1 MRLGYAAMARF
12 IVEGG
17 TPLRGEITA
26 MGNKNSALPLIA
38 ASLLTSEPVILR
50 NLPRIRDVNGML
62 EILSGLGATVE
73 WLDPHSV
80 KICAA
85 NVGKTSIDPKLSR
98 EVRTSL
104 LFAGPMLARFKKVTL
119 GPPGGDVIGRRR
131 TDTHWLALQKFGA
144 TLAHD
149 RAGFGLEAAELT
161 GADILLDEA
170 SVTATENAL
179 LCAVLVPGRTVIRN
193 AASEPHVQELS
204 MVLVQMGARVH
215 GIGTNTLEIRGVPE
229 LRGIDHEVWSD
240 HQEVG
245 SFMGLAAMTHGEL
258 TVQRCAPQHLA
269 MIRLVFKRLG
279 VDSSVDGDELHVPA
293 KERYVIEQDIGGKI
307 PKVQPQVW
315 PGFPS
320 DLTSMATVFATQAEG
335 IVLIHEWMYDAR
347 MFWLGTLETM
357 GARLLLADPHRALV
371 VGPTQLYGTDIRSPD
386 IRAGLALL
394 GAALTAKGTSVIDN
408 IDQID
413 RGYEDIDGRLRGL
426 GAKIERVA

>member
-1 MRLGYAAMARF
+1 MARF

-50 NLPRIRDVNGML
+50 NLPRIRDVYGML
-62 EILSGLGATVE
+62 EIVAGLGATVE
-73 WLDPHSV
+73 WLDPHV
-80 KICAA
+80 AKICAA
-85 NVGKTSIDPKLSR
+85 NVNKTTIDPKLSR
-98 EVRTSL
+98 EIRTSL
-104 LFAGPMLARFKKVTL
+104 LFAGPTLARFKKVTL

-131 TDTHWLALQKFGA
+131 TDTHWLALQRFGA
-144 TLAHD
+144 TLTHD
-149 RAGFGLEAAELT
+149 RTGFGLEAKELA
-161 GADILLDEA
+161 GADVLLDEA

-179 LCAVLVPGRTVIRN
+179 LCSVLVPGRTVIRN
-193 AASEPHVQELS
+193 AASEPHVQELA

-229 LRGIDHEVWSD
+229 LRGVDHEVWSD

-258 TVQRCAPQHLA
+258 TVQRCAPQHLG
-269 MIRLVFKRLG
+269 MIRAVFKRLG
-279 VDSSVDGDELHVPA
+279 IDSSIDGDALHVPA
-293 KERYVIEQDIGGKI
+293 KAQYVIEQDLGGKI
-307 PKVQPQVW
+307 PKVQSQVW

-357 GARLLLADPHRALV
+357 GARLVLADPHRAIV
-371 VGPTQLYGTDIRSPD
+371 VGPSQLYGTDVQSPD

-394 GAALTAKGTSVIDN
+394 GAALAAKGTSVISN
-408 IDQID
+408 IEQID

>member
-26 MGNKNSALPLIA
+26 KGNKNSALPLIA
-38 ASLLTSEPVILR
+38 ASLLTSEPVTLR
-50 NLPRIRDVNGML
+50 NLPRIRDVTGML
-62 EILSGLGATVE
+62 EIVNGLGATVE
-73 WLDPHSV
+73 WLDPHAV

-85 NVGKTSIDPKLSR
+85 NVDKTTIDPKLSR
-98 EVRTSL
+98 EIRTSL

-131 TDTHWLALQKFGA
+131 TDTHWLALQRFGA
-144 TLAHD
+144 KLAHD
-149 RAGFGLEAAELT
+149 RTGFGLEATELA
-161 GADILLDEA
+161 GADVLLDEA

-179 LCAVLVPGRTVIRN
+179 LCSVLVPGRTVIRN
-193 AASEPHVQELS
+193 AASEPHVQELA

-215 GIGTNTLEIRGVPE
+215 GIGTNTLEVRGVPE
-229 LRGIDHEVWSD
+229 LHGVDHDVWSD

-258 TVQRCAPQHLA
+258 RVQRCAPQHLG
-269 MIRLVFKRLG
+269 MIRAVFKRLG
-279 VDSSVDGDELHVPA
+279 IDSSIDGDELHVPA
-293 KERYVIEQDIGGKI
+293 KDHYVIEPDLGGKI

-315 PGFPS
+315 PGFPT
-320 DLTSMATVFATQAEG
+320 DLTSMATAFATQAEG
-335 IVLIHEWMYDAR
+335 VVLIHEWMYDAR

-371 VGPTQLYGTDIRSPD
+371 MGPTQLYGTEVQSPD

-394 GAALTAKGTSVIDN
+394 GAALCAKGTSVINN
-408 IDQID
+408 IEQID

>member
-1 MRLGYAAMARF
+1 MARF

-26 MGNKNSALPLIA
+26 KGNKNSALPLIA
-38 ASLLTSEPVILR
+38 ATLLTSEPVILR
-50 NLPRIRDVNGML
+50 NLPRIRDVTGML

-73 WLDPHSV
+73 WLDPH
-80 KICAA
+80 AA
-85 NVGKTSIDPKLSR
+85 KVCTADVNKTSIDPKLSR
-98 EVRTSL
+98 EIRGSL
-104 LFAGPMLARFKKVTL
+104 LFAGSMLARFKKVTL

-131 TDTHWLALQKFGA
+131 TDTHWLALQRFGA
-144 TLAHD
+144 ALVHD
-149 RAGFGLEAAELT
+149 RSGFGLAGAELT

-179 LCAVLVPGRTVIRN
+179 LCSVLVPGRTVIRN
-193 AASEPHVQELS
+193 AASEPHVQELA

-215 GIGTNTLEIRGVPE
+215 GIGTNTLEVRGVPE
-229 LRGIDHEVWSD
+229 LRGVDHEVWSD

-269 MIRLVFKRLG
+269 MIRAVFKRLG
-279 VDSSVDGDELHVPA
+279 MDSSIDGDELHVPA
-293 KERYVIEQDIGGKI
+293 KERYVIEQDIGGRI

-315 PGFPS
+315 PGFPT

-357 GARLLLADPHRALV
+357 GARLMLADPHRALV
-371 VGPTQLYGTDIRSPD
+371 IGPSQLYGTEIRSPD

-394 GAALTAKGTSVIDN
+394 GAALAAKGTSVIDN

-413 RGYEDIDGRLRGL
+413 RGYEDVDGRLRGL

>member
-1 MRLGYAAMARF
+1 MARF

-17 TPLRGEITA
+17 TALRGEITA
-26 MGNKNSALPLIA
+26 KGNKNSALPLIA
-38 ASLLTSEPVILR
+38 ASLLSNEPVVLR
-50 NLPRIRDVNGML
+50 NLPRIRDVNVML
-62 EILSGLGATVE
+62 EIVGGLGASVD
-73 WLDPHSV
+73 WLDPHAV

-85 NVGKTSIDPKLSR
+85 SVNKVAIDSKLSR
-98 EVRTSL
+98 ELRTSL
-104 LFAGPMLARFKKVTL
+104 LVAGPMLARFKKVRL
-119 GPPGGDVIGRRR
+119 GVPGGDVIGRRR
-131 TDTHWLALQKFGA
+131 SDTHWLALQSFGA
-144 TLAHD
+144 KLSAD
-149 RAGFGLEAAELT
+149 RDGFALEAGDLA
-161 GADILLDEA
+161 GADVLLDEP

-179 LCAVLVPGRTVIRN
+179 LCSVLVPGRTVIRN
-193 AASEPHVQELS
+193 AASEPHVQELA

-229 LRGIDHEVWSD
+229 LHGVDHEVWSD

-258 TVQRCAPQHLA
+258 TVQRCAPAHLG
-269 MIRLVFKRLG
+269 MIRAVFKRLG
-279 VDSSVDGDELHVPA
+279 IDSSVDGDELHVPA
-293 KERYVIEQDIGGKI
+293 KERYVIAQDLGNKI
-307 PKVQPQVW
+307 PRVQSQVW

-335 IVLIHEWMYDAR
+335 TVLIHEWMYDAR

-357 GARLLLADPHRALV
+357 GAKLVLADPHRAVV

-394 GAALTAKGTSVIDN
+394 GAALAAKGTSVIDN
-408 IDQID
+408 VDQID
-413 RGYEDIDGRLRGL
+413 RGYEDVDGRLRGL

>member
-1 MRLGYAAMARF
+1 MARF

-62 EILSGLGATVE
+62 EIVAGLGATVE
-73 WLDPHSV
+73 WLDPHAV

-85 NVGKTSIDPKLSR
+85 NVNKTTIDPKLSR
-98 EVRTSL
+98 EIRTSL

-131 TDTHWLALQKFGA
+131 SDTHWLALQAFGA
-144 TLAHD
+144 TLTAD
-149 RAGFGLEAAELT
+149 RTGFSLEAPELA
-161 GADILLDEA
+161 GADVLLDEQ

-179 LCAVLVPGRTVIRN
+179 LCSVIAPGRTVIRN
-193 AASEPHVQELS
+193 AASEPHVQELA
-204 MVLVQMGARVH
+204 MALVQMGARVH
-215 GIGTNTLEIRGVPE
+215 GIGTNTLEVRGVPE
-229 LRGIDHEVWSD
+229 VHGVDHVVWSD
-240 HQEVG
+240 HMEVG
-245 SFMGLAAMTHGEL
+245 SFIGLAAMTHGEL

-269 MIRLVFKRLG
+269 MIRAVFKRLG
-279 VDSSVDGDELHVPA
+279 IDSSIDGDELHVPA
-293 KERYVIEQDIGGKI
+293 KVKYVIEQDLGGKI
-307 PKVQPQVW
+307 PTIKSQLW

-320 DLTSMATVFATQAEG
+320 DLISIATAFATQAEG
-335 IVLIHEWMYDAR
+335 TVLMHEWMFDGR
-347 MFWLGTLETM
+347 MFWLGSLESF
-357 GARLLLADPHRALV
+357 GARLVLADPHRAV
-371 VGPTQLYGTDIRSPD
+371 IIGPSQLYGTEVQSPD

-394 GAALTAKGTSVIDN
+394 GAALCAKGTSVINN
-408 IDQID
+408 IEQID
-413 RGYEDIDGRLRGL
+413 RGYEDVDGRLRGL

>member
-1 MRLGYAAMARF
+1 MARF

-26 MGNKNSALPLIA
+26 KGNKNSALPLIA

-50 NLPRIRDVNGML
+50 NLPRIRDVKGML
-62 EILSGLGATVE
+62 EIVSTLGATVD
-73 WLDPHSV
+73 WLDDHSA

-85 NVGKTSIDPKLSR
+85 NVNKTTIDPKLSR
-98 EVRTSL
+98 EIRTSL
-104 LFAGPMLARFKKVTL
+104 LFAGPLLARFKKATL
-119 GPPGGDVIGRRR
+119 GLSGGDVIGRRP
-131 TDTHWLALQKFGA
+131 TDTHWLALQQFGA
-144 TLAHD
+144 TFTHD
-149 RAGFGLEAAELT
+149 RAGFKVEAEELA
-161 GADILLDEA
+161 GADVLLDEP

-179 LCAVLVPGRTVIRN
+179 LCSVLVPGRTVIRN
-193 AASEPHVQELS
+193 AASEPHVQELA

-215 GIGTNTLEIRGVPE
+215 GIGTNTLEVRGVPE
-229 LRGIDHEVWSD
+229 LRGVEHEVWSD
-240 HQEVG
+240 HVEVG

-269 MIRLVFKRLG
+269 MIRAVFKRLG
-279 VDSSVDGDELHVPA
+279 IDSSVDGDELHVPA
-293 KERYVIEQDIGGKI
+293 KPRYVIEEALGGKI
-307 PKVQPQVW
+307 AKVQSQVW

-320 DLTSMATVFATQAEG
+320 DLTSIATAFATQAEG

-347 MFWLGTLETM
+347 MFWLGALENF
-357 GARLLLADPHRALV
+357 GAKLVLADPHRAV
-371 VGPTQLYGTDIRSPD
+371 VIGPSQLYGNDVASPD

-394 GAALTAKGTSVIDN
+394 GAALCAKGTSVINN
-408 IDQID
+408 IEQID

>member
-26 MGNKNSALPLIA
+26 KGNKNSALPLIA

-62 EILSGLGATVE
+62 EIVSGLGATVE
-73 WLDPHSV
+73 WLDPHSA

-85 NVGKTSIDPKLSR
+85 NVTKTVIDPKLSR
-98 EVRTSL
+98 EIRTSL

-131 TDTHWLALQKFGA
+131 TDTHWLALQSFGA
-144 TLAHD
+144 KLSAD
-149 RAGFGLEAAELT
+149 RSGFGLEANELA
-161 GADILLDEA
+161 GADVLLDEA

-179 LCAVLVPGRTVIRN
+179 LCSVLAPGRSVIRN
-193 AASEPHVQELS
+193 AASEPHVQELA

-215 GIGTNTLEIRGVPE
+215 GIGTNTLEVRGVPE
-229 LRGIDHEVWSD
+229 LRGVDHEVWSD
-240 HQEVG
+240 HMEVG
-245 SFMGLAAMTHGEL
+245 AFMGLAAMTHGEL
-258 TVQRCAPQHLA
+258 SVQRCAPQHLS
-269 MIRLVFKRLG
+269 MIRAVFKKLG
-279 VDSSVDGDELHVPA
+279 VDSSIDGDELHIPA
-293 KERYVIEQDIGGKI
+293 KEHYVIAQDLGGKI
-307 PKVQPQVW
+307 PTIKSQLW

-320 DLTSMATVFATQAEG
+320 DLTSIAAAVATQAEG
-335 IVLIHEWMYDAR
+335 IVLIHEWMFDGR
-347 MFWLGTLETM
+347 MFWLGSLESM
-357 GARLLLADPHRALV
+357 GARLVLADPHRAV
-371 VGPTQLYGTDIRSPD
+371 IVGPSQLFGTELQSPD

-394 GAALTAKGTSVIDN
+394 GAALCAKGTSTINN
-408 IDQID
+408 IEQID
-413 RGYEDIDGRLRGL
+413 RGYEDVDGRLRGL

>member
-1 MRLGYAAMARF
+1 MARF

-50 NLPRIRDVNGML
+50 NLPRIRDVYGML
-62 EILSGLGATVE
+62 EIVAGLGATVE
-73 WLDPHSV
+73 WLDPHAA

-85 NVGKTSIDPKLSR
+85 NVNKTTIDPKLSR
-98 EVRTSL
+98 EIRTSL
-104 LFAGPMLARFKKVTL
+104 LFAGPTLARFKKVTL

-131 TDTHWLALQKFGA
+131 TDTHWLALQRFGA
-144 TLAHD
+144 TLTHD
-149 RAGFGLEAAELT
+149 RTGFGLEAKELA
-161 GADILLDEA
+161 GADVLLDEA

-179 LCAVLVPGRTVIRN
+179 LCSVLVPGRTVIRN
-193 AASEPHVQELS
+193 AASEPHVQELA

-229 LRGIDHEVWSD
+229 LRGVDHEVWSD

-258 TVQRCAPQHLA
+258 TVQRCAPQHLG
-269 MIRLVFKRLG
+269 MIRAVFKRLG
-279 VDSSVDGDELHVPA
+279 IDSSIDGDALHVPA
-293 KERYVIEQDIGGKI
+293 KAQYVIEQDLGGKI
-307 PKVQPQVW
+307 PKVQSQVW

-357 GARLLLADPHRALV
+357 GARLVLADPHRAIV
-371 VGPTQLYGTDIRSPD
+371 VGPSQLYGTDVQSPD

-394 GAALTAKGTSVIDN
+394 GAALAAKGTSVISN
-408 IDQID
+408 IEQID

>member
-1 MRLGYAAMARF
+1 MARF

-26 MGNKNSALPLIA
+26 KGNKNSALPLIA
-38 ASLLTSEPVILR
+38 ASLLTSEPVTLR
-50 NLPRIRDVNGML
+50 NLPRIRDVTGML
-62 EILSGLGATVE
+62 EIVNGLGATVE
-73 WLDPHSV
+73 WLDPHAV

-85 NVGKTSIDPKLSR
+85 NVDKTTIDPKLSR
-98 EVRTSL
+98 EIRTSL

-131 TDTHWLALQKFGA
+131 TDTHWLALQRFGA
-144 TLAHD
+144 KLAHD
-149 RAGFGLEAAELT
+149 RTGFGLEATELA
-161 GADILLDEA
+161 GADVLLDEA

-179 LCAVLVPGRTVIRN
+179 LCSVLVPGRTVIRN
-193 AASEPHVQELS
+193 AASEPHVQELA

-215 GIGTNTLEIRGVPE
+215 GIGTNTLEVRGVPE
-229 LRGIDHEVWSD
+229 LHGVDHDVWSD

-258 TVQRCAPQHLA
+258 RVQRCAPQHLG
-269 MIRLVFKRLG
+269 MIRAVFKRLG
-279 VDSSVDGDELHVPA
+279 IDSSIDGDELHVPA
-293 KERYVIEQDIGGKI
+293 KDHYVIEPDLGGKI

-315 PGFPS
+315 PGFPT
-320 DLTSMATVFATQAEG
+320 DLTSMATAFATQAEG
-335 IVLIHEWMYDAR
+335 VVLIHEWMYDAR

-371 VGPTQLYGTDIRSPD
+371 MGPTQLYGTEVQSPD

-394 GAALTAKGTSVIDN
+394 GAALCAKGTSVINN
-408 IDQID
+408 IEQID